1 MDGETLEN
9 VGLAETIQNGLN
21 SSLMKAIKWCSP
33 EQLAA
38 KKAELTVDKA
48 GALYA
53 LPLTAYVMKHWAD
66 QNGIDLSSLK
76 SRRNSSAAGRQ
87 GSKVGAKLS
96 TPKNVLSEDHNVERL
111 RKHNEEK
118 SGAVRKQSGSSNSG
132 RKLRVSPGVAK
143 FTWHE

>member
-76 SRRNSSAAGRQ
+76 SRRNSSAAGHQEDEAIARI
-87 GSKVGAKLS
+87 KKKKELKGAGGGG
-96 TPKNVLSEDHNVERL
+96 E
-111 RKHNEEK
+111 
-118 SGAVRKQSGSSNSG
+118 SGCCVIG
-132 RKLRVSPGVAK
+132 
-143 FTWHE
+143 